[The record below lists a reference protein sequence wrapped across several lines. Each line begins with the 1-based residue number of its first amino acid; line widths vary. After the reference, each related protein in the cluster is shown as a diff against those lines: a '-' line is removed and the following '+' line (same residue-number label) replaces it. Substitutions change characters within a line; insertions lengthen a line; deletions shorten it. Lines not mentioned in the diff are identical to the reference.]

1 MKLIKQF
8 DESDCGAACIAMV
21 CSHYKSYYSIT
32 QIRESAG
39 TDRQGT
45 SLKGLLS
52 ACEKLGLDA
61 KAVKGKEESLKKDF
75 PVPFIAHFQ
84 FENGMSHFVVVYKI
98 SKSRLFVADPA
109 GFKCAYKKSNFLKLW
124 TGYMV
129 LICPTPEFKILKQ
142 ENLLLKFLPI
152 IKPHIRLV
160 MMMVFIS
167 LLLSFF
173 GIFSGLYFQFFVD
186 DIVGA
191 KANITLHTLSF
202 ALIMLTIFSSVLTV
216 LRSQFLRLFTIKT
229 NLPLSISYIKHI
241 LTLPMTFFDS
251 RKTGEILSRFD
262 DSEKVRT
269 TLSNIAL
276 GTVLDFFIMI
286 FVGFYLIATNIKL
299 FLIILL
305 TVPLSSIVVWISS
318 NFFSRNYRKQ
328 MEHSADINSYLVEM
342 LGGIPVIKSING
354 QSHSSDEY
362 EKRLVSFV
370 KLGNKAWNYGNVKEL
385 ITGLI
390 TGIGANLIFWIGGY
404 FILKDKLSLGQLI
417 SFNTLSIYFTGP
429 LSRFL
434 ELQPQLQEAIVAASR
449 IGEIMELS
457 AEALHCKTSISIQ
470 ELNPP
475 IEFKDITF
483 RYGSKHPVFENF
495 SFSSEQNRKI
505 AFVGESGCG
514 KSTLM
519 KLILKFYEVEKGQIL
534 IGNQDIKNINSD
546 FLRSRIGYVP
556 QEVYLFNGTI
566 AENILMGR
574 NEYSIEDVKLAC
586 KMAQASNFIESLPES
601 YNSKISERGSSL
613 SGGER
618 QRIALARALLGNP
631 DILLLDEATSA
642 LDTISEREFQK
653 VVEELGESQIITITI
668 AHRLS
673 TVVNS
678 DLIFVM
684 HNGKIKEKGSHLE
697 LLARNGIYAKMWN
710 M

>member
-1 MKLIKQF
+1 
-8 DESDCGAACIAMV
+8 
-21 CSHYKSYYSIT
+21 
-32 QIRESAG
+32 
-39 TDRQGT
+39 
-45 SLKGLLS
+45 
-52 ACEKLGLDA
+52 
-61 KAVKGKEESLKKDF
+61 
-75 PVPFIAHFQ
+75 
-84 FENGMSHFVVVYKI
+84 MS
-98 SKSRLFVADPA
+98 
-109 GFKCAYKKSNFLKLW
+109 
-124 TGYMV
+124 
-129 LICPTPEFKILKQ
+129 
-142 ENLLLKFLPI
+142 
-152 IKPHIRLV
+152 
-160 MMMVFIS
+160 
-167 LLLSFF
+167 
-173 GIFSGLYFQFFVD
+173 
-186 DIVGA
+186 
-191 KANITLHTLSF
+191 
-202 ALIMLTIFSSVLTV
+202 
-216 LRSQFLRLFTIKT
+216 
-229 NLPLSISYIKHI
+229 
-241 LTLPMTFFDS
+241 
-251 RKTGEILSRFD
+251 
-262 DSEKVRT
+262 
-269 TLSNIAL
+269 
-276 GTVLDFFIMI
+276 
-286 FVGFYLIATNIKL
+286 
-299 FLIILL
+299 
-305 TVPLSSIVVWISS
+305 
-318 NFFSRNYRKQ
+318 
-328 MEHSADINSYLVEM
+328 
-342 LGGIPVIKSING
+342 
-354 QSHSSDEY
+354 
-362 EKRLVSFV
+362 
-370 KLGNKAWNYGNVKEL
+370 
-385 ITGLI
+385 
-390 TGIGANLIFWIGGY
+390 
-404 FILKDKLSLGQLI
+404 
-417 SFNTLSIYFTGP
+417 
-429 LSRFL
+429 
-434 ELQPQLQEAIVAASR
+434 
-449 IGEIMELS
+449 
-457 AEALHCKTSISIQ
+457 
-470 ELNPP
+470 

-556 QEVYLFNGTI
+556 QEVYLFSGTI

-601 YNSKISERGSSL
+601 YNSKISERDSSL